1 MCFYGTPHNKL
12 GVLRR
17 FRGVYDMLL
26 GSLHLENVQEVNR
39 VDIEKLLGD
48 KAGEYEATFTALKQE
63 VMDEDRKHVDA
74 MFT

>member
-1 MCFYGTPHNKL
+1 
-12 GVLRR
+12 
-17 FRGVYDMLL
+17 MLL